1 MAMALHTIASFLF
14 FLTLTVLMLF
24 NNLAAFATPLTFNV
38 LDFGTKPNNAET
50 DSSKALQ
57 LAWMHA
63 CSSSKPAT
71 IYVPKAKF
79 YVRSATFNG
88 PCKNNDITIRI
99 DGTLVAPSDFRL
111 TSNSE
116 NWILFHNVNGVT
128 VIGGII
134 DGQGTQLWA
143 CKNSANTCPSG
154 TTSLEFTNS
163 QNILVNGL
171 TSLNSQIFHIV
182 VNQCRNVKMQGLKV
196 FAASNSP
203 NTDGIH
209 VGDSSHVTIL
219 NSNIRTGDDC
229 ISIGPGSSNLWIEN
243 VVCGPGHGISIGSL
257 GKELK
262 EKGVQNVTVKSCKF
276 MDTQNGV
283 RIKSWGRQSS
293 GFAKDIRFQHLTMT
307 NVQNPIIIDQNYC
320 PHNQGCPGQSSGVT
334 VSDVKYKNIH
344 GTSATPVAIKFDCS
358 PKFPCKGIKLE
369 DVKLSYKNQ
378 VAKASCSNAQGFDVG
393 LVQPMGCF

>member
-1 MAMALHTIASFLF
+1 
-14 FLTLTVLMLF
+14 MLF
-24 NNLAAFATPLTFNV
+24 NNLAAFPTPLTFNV
-38 LDFGTKPNNAET
+38 VDFGTKPNNAET

-99 DGTLVAPSDFRL
+99 DGALMAPSDFHL

-128 VIGGII
+128 VLGGIL

-143 CKNSANTCPSG
+143 CKNSANTCPRG

-171 TSLNSQIFHIV
+171 TALNSQLYHIV

-196 FAASNSP
+196 SAAGNSP

-219 NSNIRTGDDC
+219 NTNIRTGDDC

-243 VVCGPGHGISIGSL
+243 IACGPGHGISIGSL
-257 GKELK
+257 AKDFK

-283 RIKSWGRQSS
+283 RIKSWGRQSN
-293 GFAKDIRFQHLTMT
+293 GFARNIRFQHLTMT

-320 PHNQGCPGQSSGVT
+320 PHNQGCPGQSSGVA
-334 VSDVKYKNIH
+334 VSDVKYTDIR

-378 VAKASCSNAQGFDVG
+378 VAKASCSNAQGLNVG
-393 LVQPMGCF
+393 VVQPMGCFKGN